1 MWTKVPEASKTGVE
15 PLLKD
20 ASRRALH
27 AISRPSASLPY
38 SRTLAF
44 PYEQHFLTD
53 WLRVCVKGVHVGVCP
68 RGGSV

>member
-15 PLLKD
+15 LLLKD

-44 PYEQHFLTD
+44 PYEQ
-53 WLRVCVKGVHVGVCP
+53 
-68 RGGSV
+68 